1 MISETR
7 SQNRKAVETERD
19 SRSHTEFNFKSVP
32 TLLSIFFLII
42 QKVSNNVGN
51 CFPNVETESKVV
63 KSERDSRSHIKSKIK
78 YSTLISRQ
86 EKGKM
91 SEKSQKKIRGWF
103 SEPRVRIEKQ
113 SKLSEI
119 DAHTNFK
126 VK

>member
-1 MISETR
+1 MFSQNS
-7 SQNRKAVETERD
+7 SQNRRA
-19 SRSHTEFNFKSVP
+19 
-32 TLLSIFFLII
+32 
-42 QKVSNNVGN
+42 
-51 CFPNVETESKVV
+51 V
-63 KSERDSRSHIKSKIK
+63 KSERVNLSYTKSKIK